1 MVCLDAAGW
10 IVGIDVECVEMGTDL
25 LDGREVLGHAGA
37 CFKDTTLGCSWIAW
51 DSAEIGTGAF
61 STGGHFGCRG
71 FMACLGSSGIGLNV
85 RTCVMILGMLHGKL
99 KADEYLVMIM
109 IQHWIQDGVQS
120 H

>member
-71 FMACLGSSGIGLNV
+71 FMACFGFFWDWFECSNVCNDSGDA
-85 RTCVMILGMLHGKL
+85 TW
-99 KADEYLVMIM
+99 KAE
-109 IQHWIQDGVQS
+109 GR
-120 H
+120 